1 MSSDTEAPIG
11 IDIQSCSSVLLKYL
25 EGMGPEFWREKNV
38 LVLGAGSELG
48 FGVSLLGAN
57 VICTEKASRQ
67 DELEE
72 SIKERQRITP
82 REHGGSILVRE
93 EEWILNPIDVEFDII
108 LNVDQTIAVNQELL
122 ATWQLLC
129 SEKTTIYTIF
139 NGPSNLDV
147 LVNDS
152 ANTFKSQRIEDFDPC
167 DLEDIHLQTFRL
179 RKAPNDKISLS
190 DEIAAPNDKISLSD
204 EIGGLELDT
213 DDVEEISP
221 TDDKELSFF
230 ELLDQMIGISAEK
243 LRFWIHVCL
252 IVLIFVMA
260 VLISQAY
267 TKGDMAMVALH
278 CGFVLI
284 VLCLSASVNFVLYEA
299 YRLEKQKQN

>member
-1 MSSDTEAPIG
+1 MSSDTQEPIG
-11 IDIQSCSSVLLKYL
+11 IDIQGCSSALLKYL
-25 EGMGPEFWREKNV
+25 EGMGPEFWRGKNV
-38 LVLGAGSELG
+38 LVLGAGGELG

-72 SIKERQRITP
+72 SIKERQRMTP

-93 EEWILNPIDVEFDII
+93 EEWILNPIDVEFDVI
-108 LNVDQTIAVNQELL
+108 LNVDQTVAVNQELL

-190 DEIAAPNDKISLSD
+190 DEIAA
-204 EIGGLELDT
+204 LELDT

-252 IVLIFVMA
+252 IVLIFVVA

-267 TKGDMAMVALH
+267 KKGDMAMVAMH

-299 YRLEKQKQN
+299 YRLEKLKQN